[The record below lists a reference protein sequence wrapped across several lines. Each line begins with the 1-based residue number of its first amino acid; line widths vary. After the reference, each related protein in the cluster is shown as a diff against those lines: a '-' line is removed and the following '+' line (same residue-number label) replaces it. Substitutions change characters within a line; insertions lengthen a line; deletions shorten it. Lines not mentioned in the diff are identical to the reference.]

1 MKPSGELPMKIL
13 AVEFSSEER
22 SVAVV
27 ERGPG
32 EQSRLRG
39 LTSERGGRNA
49 HAFALI
55 ERVLQQAEMEREE
68 IDCVAVGLGPG
79 SYTGIRAS
87 IALAQ
92 GWQLGRETKV
102 IGVSSVECLA
112 AQVFAKGIRGRAN
125 FIIDAQRNEFYLAT
139 YEMSES
145 GAIEIEPLRLASFA
159 EVEQRIVE
167 KQMVF
172 GPGAT
177 EVFSAARS
185 LFPDAAMLAQL
196 AGAKTNFVSGEK
208 LTPIYLREVSFV
220 KAPPPRVIP
229 D

>member
-1 MKPSGELPMKIL
+1 MKIL

-39 LTSERGGRNA
+39 STSERGGRNA

-125 FIIDAQRNEFYLAT
+125 FIVDAQRNEFYLAT

-167 KQMVF
+167 KQMMF

-196 AGAKTNFVSGEK
+196 AGAKTDFVSGEK
-208 LTPIYLREVSFV
+208 LAPIYLREVSFV